1 MPGSRVPMA
10 VTLRPLRTAQ
20 PGWARNGPA
29 VTLLQWTRFMTYC
42 FEVVA
47 PSAIDAGFEL
57 AWAALEERAL
67 EPNPYLSPDF
77 VLPTLAHLD
86 TQERVRLLVVRRR
99 DAAGTLVALG
109 LFRLSTGSR
118 RMPLPHLQG
127 FLGTHSFLGG
137 LLLDRD
143 QAEPALNAFFDGLR
157 THAWRWQGLVLERCW
172 SDGPQAS
179 LLCRLLEQRKWHH
192 QSFDRLSR
200 AMLQLPLDAE
210 AHLSQL
216 SPSLRQNLRRGRRRL
231 GEQGRVDWV
240 VHRGPAGHAQVVE
253 DFLALEHMGWKGEAG
268 TSLRADPQQ
277 ERFFRD
283 MTARFARRGRV
294 LFTQINL
301 DGQPV
306 AATSNL
312 VAGGVGFAF
321 KVGWNPAFAKLSPGM
336 LCEAEF
342 LRQAGRDCPDL
353 GLFDSGAM
361 PGSYIDSL
369 WPTRRDTHTW
379 VIATT
384 AAARMAMGMTQ
395 VLRATRDIGRRETEG
410 PGGQPVPVAAKLP
423 TGSGQPPIRTATIS
437 P

>member
-1 MPGSRVPMA
+1 MTA
-10 VTLRPLRTAQ
+10 VLMDPQSAGVL
-20 PGWARNGPA
+20 
-29 VTLLQWTRFMTYC
+29 LLQWTSFMTYC

-47 PSAIDAGFEL
+47 PSAIDAGFEH
-57 AWAALEERAL
+57 AWAALEARAL

-77 VLPTLAHLD
+77 VLPTLAHLEA
-86 TQERVRLLVVRRR
+86 QERQRLLVVRRR

-109 LFRLSTGSR
+109 LFRISTGSR
-118 RMPLPHLQG
+118 RMPLPHLHG

-143 QAEPALNAFFDGLR
+143 EAEPALDAFFDGLR
-157 THAWRWQGLVLERCW
+157 AHAWRWQGLVLERCW
-172 SDGPQAS
+172 SDGPQAE
-179 LLCRLLEQRKWHH
+179 LVCRLLQQRKWHH
-192 QSFDRLSR
+192 QSFDRMSR
-200 AMLQLPLDAE
+200 AMLHLPVDAE
-210 AHLSQL
+210 AHLSRL

-231 GEQGRVDWV
+231 EEQGRVDWV
-240 VHRGPAGHAQVVE
+240 VHRGPAANPQMVD
-253 DFLALEHMGWKGEAG
+253 DFLALEHMGWKGKAG
-268 TSLRADPQQ
+268 TSLRADPRQ

-283 MTARFARRGRV
+283 MTARFSSRGRV

-321 KVGWNPAFAKLSPGM
+321 KVGWNPVFARLSPGM

-353 GLFDSGAM
+353 RLFDSGAA

-369 WPTRRDTHTW
+369 WPERRHTHTW

-384 AAARMAMGMTQ
+384 TAARMAMGMTQ

-410 PGGQPVPVAAKLP
+410 L
-423 TGSGQPPIRTATIS
+423 SGQPAATQVRGPS
-437 P
+437 RQPPLRPATMNTQ

>member
-1 MPGSRVPMA
+1 MSCR
-10 VTLRPLRTAQ
+10 
-20 PGWARNGPA
+20 
-29 VTLLQWTRFMTYC
+29 

-47 PSAIDAGFEL
+47 PSAIDTGFEL

-77 VLPTLAHLD
+77 VLPALAHLEVR
-86 TQERVRLLVVRRR
+86 ERVRLLVVRRR
-99 DAAGTLVALG
+99 DAAGTMVALG
-109 LFRLSTGSR
+109 LFHVSPGSR
-118 RMPLPHLQG
+118 RMPLPHLRG
-127 FLGTHSFLGG
+127 FLGPHSFLGG

-143 QAEPALNAFFDGLR
+143 DAEPALQALFDGLR

-172 SDGPQAS
+172 SDGPQAE
-179 LLCRLLEQRKWHH
+179 LLRRLVEQRKWHH
-192 QSFDRLSR
+192 QSFDPMSR
-200 AMLQLPLDAE
+200 AVLPLPLDAD
-210 AHLSQL
+210 AHLARL
-216 SPSLRQNLRRGRRRL
+216 SPSLRQNLRRCGRRLEER
-231 GEQGRVDWV
+231 GRVDWV
-240 VHRGPAGHAQVVE
+240 VHRGPAWPAQVVE
-253 DFLALEHMGWKGEAG
+253 DFLALEHMGWKGQAG
-268 TSLRADPQQ
+268 TSLRADPSQ

-294 LFTQINL
+294 LFTQLRL

-353 GLFDSGAM
+353 RQFDSGAA
-361 PGSYIDSL
+361 PGSYIDDVWL
-369 WPTRRDTHTW
+369 ARRHTHTC

-395 VLRATRDIGRRETEG
+395 VLRATRDIGRRDTEG
-410 PGGQPVPVAAKLP
+410 VAGQPVPEVAKARGASRLHP
-423 TGSGQPPIRTATIS
+423 VRAATMN
-437 P
+437 PL